1 MNNEYNNKLDNF
13 VMTDV
18 KKITNPVILEFGVRH
33 GLSTKKFLEI
43 CEKNDGKLFSVD
55 IDDCSQVSN
64 NSRWKF
70 IQSRDDNF
78 NFIEKEIP
86 NTFDVIMI
94 DSFHN
99 AKHVK
104 KILFYYYQKLRI
116 GGHMFIDDICW
127 IPYVKNNYRNH
138 FNSEINN
145 RETFKMVTELILS
158 NQENLNVYF
167 SFVGSGMA
175 KIIKLNE
182 KELIE
187 PKNIKSREISIK
199 NSLRKI
205 LKK

>member
-1 MNNEYNNKLDNF
+1 
-13 VMTDV
+13 
-18 KKITNPVILEFGVRH
+18 
-33 GLSTKKFLEI
+33 
-43 CEKNDGKLFSVD
+43 
-55 IDDCSQVSN
+55 
-64 NSRWKF
+64 
-70 IQSRDDNF
+70 
-78 NFIEKEIP
+78 
-86 NTFDVIMI
+86 
-94 DSFHN
+94 
-99 AKHVK
+99 
-104 KILFYYYQKLRI
+104 
-116 GGHMFIDDICW
+116 MFIDDICW

-182 KELIE
+182 NELIE